1 MKPSI
6 TFISRFLLGWQD
18 WENLITLTWNLLQ
31 LKDKQRGMQRVKN
44 GTKHQGTAVL
54 NCQVCDFC
62 QRRPRIWT
70 LGSLQLWVSPSSLG
84 GGGVAGDFYCHTTMR
99 PELTWGALGSCSY
112 LSFSKLGP
120 QNSNFFSLDNLS
132 SAVFWL
138 TEQTGLIRMPLTS
151 RESVHICLLPGFITS
166 VTNCLIFQSSCFVS
180 FLWLFCWY

>member
-1 MKPSI
+1 MEFTPTERQAERNAESEEWHQASRDSCTELPSLWLLSTPPQNLNSGKPSAMGLP
-6 TFISRFLLGWQD
+6 FL
-18 WENLITLTWNLLQ
+18 T
-31 LKDKQRGMQRVKN
+31 
-44 GTKHQGTAVL
+44 
-54 NCQVCDFC
+54 
-62 QRRPRIWT
+62 
-70 LGSLQLWVSPSSLG
+70 G